1 MLVAIVLIQKI
12 SALLASNTETHFSLE
27 RMTSVRRRLLETLVQ
42 KTNACCKPV
51 FELSSRTCMVSI
63 CRDMATSSNTNLQI
77 NGSIEVDVETIV
89 VGGGVLGLAVARH
102 LLTCCGTKQKQNRSN
117 SVVLVEAAE
126 TYGTET
132 SSRNSEVVHAGLYYP
147 KGSLK
152 AEMCV
157 RGKHML
163 YDYCQ
168 EKQVRYKKIGKLLVA
183 PGEKDVIALREIE
196 CKSRDNG
203 VNDLIRVSKES
214 VKSLEPEVECEAAV
228 LSPSSGIVDSHGL
241 MAALET
247 DIISEGGIV
256 AYNSKV
262 VGGSVSDQVK
272 RLHVRDVGS
281 GNVTEITARNLVL
294 CGGLWSQKI
303 ASSLKGLSEQYIPEL
318 KLVKGSY
325 FGIKAGTKGPSFE
338 HLVYPVPSGDGGLG
352 VHATVD
358 LSGSLRFGPDV
369 EWLETNDPADVDY
382 TVDPGRATLFEKALE
397 NYCPGLPSKCL
408 EPSYSGVRPKVV
420 QPGSKYGDFVISTY
434 NQHGIQG
441 LVCTYGIESP
451 GLTSCLA
458 LADYISNRL

>member
-1 MLVAIVLIQKI
+1 M
-12 SALLASNTETHFSLE
+12 
-27 RMTSVRRRLLETLVQ
+27 RRRLFETLVQ
-42 KTNACCKPV
+42 KRNAAGSV
-51 FELSSRTCMVSI
+51 FEWSSRSSILSTCREMVTN
-63 CRDMATSSNTNLQI
+63 TSRQI
-77 NGSIEVDVETIV
+77 NASGEVDVETIV

-102 LLTCCGTKQKQNRSN
+102 LLTSFEANGKRSNSN

-126 TYGTET
+126 TFGTGT

-157 RGKHML
+157 RGKAML
-163 YDYCQ
+163 YQYCQ
-168 EKQVRYKKIGKLLVA
+168 EKQVKHDKISKLLVA
-183 PGEKDVIALREIE
+183 PREKDVVVLRDIE
-196 CKSRDNG
+196 HKAQENG
-203 VNDLIRVSKES
+203 VNDLIRVDKQG
-214 VKSLEPEVECEAAV
+214 VKSLEPDVECEAAV

-241 MAALET
+241 MIALET

-262 VGGSVSDQVK
+262 VGGDVRDDMK
-272 RLHVRDVGS
+272 RLQVRDAGS

-303 ASSLKGLSEQYIPEL
+303 ASSLSGLSQQYIPEL
-318 KLVKGSY
+318 HLVKGSY
-325 FGIKAGTKGPSFE
+325 FAIKSGTKGPSFG

-369 EWLETNDPADVDY
+369 EWLETNDPDNVDY
-382 TVDPGRATLFEKALE
+382 NVNPERAALFQKALE
-397 NYCPGLPSKCL
+397 LYCPMLPSDCL

-420 QPGSKYGDFVISTY
+420 QSGSKYGDFVISTCS
-434 NQHGIQG
+434 QHGIQG

-458 LADYISNRL
+458 LAEYISNRL

>member
-1 MLVAIVLIQKI
+1 MLGLR
-12 SALLASNTETHFSLE
+12 S
-27 RMTSVRRRLLETLVQ
+27 RLFETLVQ
-42 KTNACCKPV
+42 KKIDYSSV
-51 FELSSRTCMVSI
+51 FELSSRACIMPI
-63 CRDMATSSNTNLQI
+63 CRAMATNSNNI
-77 NGSIEVDVETIV
+77 HHNNNPIEVDVETIV

-102 LLTCCGTKQKQNRSN
+102 LLTFSETRQKQKGSS

-126 TYGTET
+126 TFGSET

-157 RGKHML
+157 RGKKML
-163 YDYCQ
+163 YSYCQ
-168 EKQVRYKKIGKLLVA
+168 EKHVKYNKIGKLLVA
-183 PGEKDVIALREIE
+183 PGENDVCVLREIE
-196 CKSRDNG
+196 KKANENG
-203 VNDLIRVSKES
+203 VNDLVRVDKKG
-214 VKSLEPEVECEAAV
+214 VKSLEPEVECQAAV

-262 VGGSVSDQVK
+262 VGGHVSDQVK

-303 ASSLKGLSEQYIPEL
+303 ASSLKGLSQQYIPESH
-318 KLVKGSY
+318 LVKGSY
-325 FGIKAGTKGPSFE
+325 FGLKAGSKGPKFE

-369 EWLETNDPADVDY
+369 EWLESKDPDEVDY
-382 TVDPGRATLFEKALE
+382 KVDPQRAALFEIALRK
-397 NYCPGLPSKCL
+397 YCPALPSASL

-420 QPGSKYGDFVISTY
+420 QPGSKYGDFVISTCG
-434 NQHGIQG
+434 QHGIRG
-441 LVCTYGIESP
+441 LVCTYGIDSP

-458 LADYISNRL
+458 LAEYISNRL